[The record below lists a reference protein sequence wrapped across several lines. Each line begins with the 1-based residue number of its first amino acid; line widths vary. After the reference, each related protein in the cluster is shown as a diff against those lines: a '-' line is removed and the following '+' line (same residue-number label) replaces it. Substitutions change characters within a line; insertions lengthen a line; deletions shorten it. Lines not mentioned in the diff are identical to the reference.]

1 MIAPRPER
9 RRSGRAG
16 TAGPLVFVVGI
27 VVLVVALL
35 VAAKPVLVSVVTDV
49 AEERPGLLKN
59 ESVRD
64 LVRSELG
71 EAAERAADP
80 GAQSTTFLVGKGDT
94 AVAVAH
100 RLAEAKVISRPI
112 VFLLPLFEAGK
123 EESLQAGT
131 YRVSAAMRPA
141 DLSQLFQRGYGEQLV
156 LRVIDGWRL
165 TEIAAEVQAR
175 FPTVSGDAFTKA
187 AVAGNYRYDFLAE
200 VKAGTPLEGFLFP
213 DTYFF
218 SADATAEDVVRTLLD
233 TFQRRSGA
241 VVMAAAQKRKVKVY
255 DIVTIASI
263 VEREARDR
271 KEAPTIASVYWNR
284 IDRGMALDADPTIQ
298 YALGAWRELML
309 ADLKVDSPYNTYL
322 NPGLPP
328 TPICAPGADALAGA
342 ADPATT
348 EYLFFV
354 AKNDGT
360 GDHAFARTI
369 EEHEANRV
377 KYGNK

>member
-1 MIAPRPER
+1 LIAPPPER
-9 RRSGRAG
+9 RRSRRVG

-27 VVLVVALL
+27 VVLVVAFL
-35 VAAKPVLVSVVTDV
+35 VAAKPLLVSAVTDL
-49 AEERPGLLKN
+49 AEERPGVLKY

-80 GAQSTTFLVGKGDT
+80 GAQSTTFVVAKGDT

-112 VFLLPLFEAGK
+112 VFLLPLYEAGK

-141 DLSQLFQRGYGEQLV
+141 DLSQVFQRAYGEQLV

-165 TEIAAEVQAR
+165 AEIAAEVQKH
-175 FPTVSGDAFTKA
+175 FPNVSGDAFTKA
-187 AVAGNYRYDFLAE
+187 AVAGNYRYDFLVE

-218 SADATAEDVVRTLLD
+218 SADATAEDLVGTLLD
-233 TFQRRSGA
+233 SFQRRAGG
-241 VVMAAAQKRKVKVY
+241 VVMAASQKRKVKPY

-284 IDRGMALDADPTIQ
+284 VDRGMALDADPTIQ
-298 YALGAWRELML
+298 YALGAWRELTL
-309 ADLKVDSPYNTYL
+309 ADLKVDSPYNTYR